1 MQIDQT
7 VIYDYVQDSLEV
19 CRTWFRDHIE
29 WETVP
34 VTFTSTTSAS
44 GYVLFSS
51 LSKPVYMVD
60 MLLPVLLRSAGD
72 FVLEEM
78 SDLLGLPAGL
88 FTSAAT
94 REYATWLQVR
104 SMILKSMGKEMD
116 WQVIGDRIYVDDI
129 PHNQGQVTVIYSPLP
144 QTLDE
149 VTYGP
154 AVNWI
159 KRRVL
164 AKAKI
169 AQAAVIGKFSAGG
182 INFTTNAETLR
193 SEGVAEIEKLDE
205 ELKTL
210 QFSYTSFN
218 R

>member
-1 MQIDQT
+1 VDRT
-7 VIYDYVQDSLEV
+7 VIYEYVQDSLEV
-19 CRTWFRDHIE
+19 CREWFRDHIE
-29 WETVP
+29 WETVQ
-34 VTFTSTTSAS
+34 VTFTSAISCS
-44 GYVLFSS
+44 GYVPLTS

-60 MLLPVLLRSAGD
+60 MLVPVFLRSAGD
-72 FVLEEM
+72 FVLEEI

-129 PHNQGQVTVIYSPLP
+129 PHDQGQVTVIYVPLP

-164 AKAKI
+164 AKTKI
-169 AQAAVIGKFSAGG
+169 AQATVIGKFSAGG
-182 INFTTNAETLR
+182 INFTTNAEVLR
-193 SEGVAEIEKLDE
+193 TEGKTDLDKLDE

-210 QFSYTSFN
+210 QFSYNSFKK
-218 R
+218 